1 MPSESPKIL
10 LVEDDPQFAYLIQRY
25 AQSSGCE
32 FIWVGS
38 TSEAVS
44 QIQQALPDLILL
56 DLALNGTDGWQVLR
70 ALKANLVTGRIP
82 VFVCSSSEVAA
93 QGWEEYAEGC
103 LLKPIMYEDFVA
115 ALAAASHHPP
125 HDAMMRHMPAI

>member
-1 MPSESPKIL
+1 MSSESTLVL

-32 FIWVGS
+32 FIWVNS
-38 TSEAVS
+38 TSEAAS

-56 DLALNGTDGWQVLR
+56 DLALSGTDDWQALQ
-70 ALKANLVTGRIP
+70 ALKANPVTCKIP

-115 ALAAASHHPP
+115 ALAATSHHPP
-125 HDAMMRHMPAI
+125 RDAMMRHIPAI